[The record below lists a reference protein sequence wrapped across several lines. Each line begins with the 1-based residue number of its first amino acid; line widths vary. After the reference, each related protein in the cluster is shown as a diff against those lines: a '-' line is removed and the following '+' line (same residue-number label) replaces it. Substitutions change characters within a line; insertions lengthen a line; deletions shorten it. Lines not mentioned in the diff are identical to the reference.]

1 MSALPVADIA
11 ANTNELL
18 ELTAKLLSK
27 SAHRKAVFTEIYRG
41 KQKIKTVDELET
53 STTLPRTR
61 VLDAGKSLA
70 VHHIVRQIKIKGRT
84 AYEKID
90 FYQNNRSKILR
101 LAVNSNALENFPTKR
116 KPHFIGKS
124 LDFRIG
130 EFRVRQN
137 QVDVKYITIDEID
150 SFIEVKKVER
160 GAEFIEIPEKQFK
173 GGVAKILGESGE
185 FKDWGGEVNDLYSTN
200 LLLNGSRKR
209 VAFAFK
215 GPGTK
220 GSLTPGKLGK
230 NGDQIQRLVE
240 SSADVFIIQYWRDI
254 QASVISQFEKLILY
268 KSYFTQQKLYF
279 GVIDGYDSARLI
291 KAYPVAFN
299 FSEE

>member
-1 MSALPVADIA
+1 MSALPVADVG
-11 ANTNELL
+11 ANTNELI

-41 KQKIKTVDELET
+41 KQRVKTVDELEA

-70 VHHIVRQIKIKGRT
+70 VHHIVRQIKVKGRT

-90 FYQNNRSKILR
+90 FYQNNRPKILR
-101 LAVNSNALENFPTKR
+101 LAANANALEKFPTKR

-124 LDFRIG
+124 INFRA
-130 EFRVRQN
+130 EFRVKPS
-137 QVDVKYITIDEID
+137 QVDVKFITIDEID
-150 SFIEVKKVER
+150 SFAEVRKIQRGNKFIKVS
-160 GAEFIEIPEKQFK
+160 EKQFK
-173 GGVAKILGESGE
+173 NGIAKILGETGE
-185 FKDWGGEVNDLYSTN
+185 FKDWGGEISDLYSNNVVLTN
-200 LLLNGSRKR
+200 SRKR

-230 NGDQIQRLVE
+230 NGDQIQRLAE
-240 SSADVFIIQYWRDI
+240 SPADVFIIQYWMEI
-254 QASVISQFEKLILY
+254 KESVVSQLQKLIQL
-268 KSYFTQQKLYF
+268 KSYFTQQKLWY
-279 GVIDGYDSARLI
+279 GIIDGYDSARLM
-291 KAYPVAFN
+291 KAYPDAFN
-299 FSEE
+299 LIEE